1 MKPRFWRPLSSTF
14 WEDPPMGMGKSDPE
28 TWNFSP
34 CSITNYL
41 CCCICEGS
49 PTGAHSVAEEQTRS
63 RHKQSSVL
71 ASLAGG
77 LTCCKAGSRQA
88 LRDDP
93 HREAGAGGG
102 AGREEAQPPP
112 PPPRSSA
119 ALEPVPCPSACPA
132 WSASQLPHL
141 PPPLGY
147 MSKNWFVQLACKLLR
162 DCFPET
168 SRF

>member
-1 MKPRFWRPLSSTF
+1 
-14 WEDPPMGMGKSDPE
+14 MGMGKSDPE
-28 TWNFSP
+28 TWNFCP

-112 PPPRSSA
+112 PSLSRGSRTSPLPKRVSCVICQPA
-119 ALEPVPCPSACPA
+119 TPSAP
-132 WSASQLPHL
+132 SPGIH
-141 PPPLGY
+141 
-147 MSKNWFVQLACKLLR
+147 
-162 DCFPET
+162 E
-168 SRF
+168 